1 MTFQKY
7 VVRTGLHNAFGPHK
21 SALQRK
27 RSTLSGSGKHI
38 SPSTN
43 LVGYQSNQIQLSVS
57 LVLILYV
64 VLETN

>member
-27 RSTLSGSGKHI
+27 RSTLSGSGKHK
-38 SPSTN
+38 
-43 LVGYQSNQIQLSVS
+43 LFVS
-57 LVLILYV
+57 EWPIKPHA
-64 VLETN
+64 